1 MLLSRE
7 TEIGY
12 RRFINEIDTVEKP
25 PFNRRESAFPPR
37 FSSML
42 LLFFYRPGSR
52 TKGSR
57 IGERERERAED
68 SKGERLLS
76 GDPSMDWFLGGL
88 TVFDFV
94 RR

>member
-12 RRFINEIDTVEKP
+12 RRFINEIEKP

-37 FSSML
+37 SSSML
-42 LLFFYRPGSR
+42 LLFFLSARLEN
-52 TKGSR
+52 KGFEDR
-57 IGERERERAED
+57 RERERERAED

>member
-37 FSSML
+37 SSSML
-42 LLFFYRPGSR
+42 LLFFLSARLEN
-52 TKGSR
+52 KGFEDR
-57 IGERERERAED
+57 RERED